1 MSLLFI
7 MYWPH
12 IVNVNN
18 VMTSVLH
25 VTRSFIAIK
34 RSLQSS

>member
-1 MSLLFI
+1 MLFI

-25 VTRSFIAIK
+25 VCKTFIAIK